1 MNFSALHTQYGGMT
15 APAYQLRV
23 GGKVLPLGDDVRL
36 LQAECVLTCRAEAGT
51 LEVQAVLDPRGSNG
65 SVWLQALVPGAT
77 GSFSLGYGSALTE
90 VFRGFVLECR
100 WEDPLTQGALTV
112 DAVFLDVRGRLMLR
126 SHADAGSARTL
137 GQMVQA
143 ILTQDCCASLAPKT
157 KITVPSED
165 WNLPSRRL
173 GETDYEVVCR
183 AAAFLCYEFYAWAD
197 ELYFGPPRTKTQA
210 VVTFAGA
217 VGLLQLQ
224 RFRTLADQCAAVTVT
239 GADQKGQRLQARSAR
254 RRDSGFG
261 TGQISG
267 ALGGDLVQPERAVH
281 TMAQAQALAKA
292 RMAWRQNRSGGA
304 EGRCL
309 GAPELRPGRFVA
321 VSGLNE
327 AVNGSYYLHTVR
339 HLLDTNGYETH
350 WEAEESP

>member
-1 MNFSALHTQYGGMT
+1 MDFSALHTQYGGMT
-15 APAYQLRV
+15 APAYRLTV
-23 GGKVLPLGDDVRL
+23 GGKALPLGEDVRL
-36 LQAECVLTCRAEAGT
+36 LRAECTLTCRAEAGT
-51 LEVQAVLDPRGSNG
+51 LEVQAVLDPQGSNG
-65 SVWLQALVPGAT
+65 AAWLQALVPGAV

-100 WEDPLTQGALTV
+100 WDDPLTQGALAV
-112 DAVFLDVRGRLMLR
+112 EAVFLDVRGRLMLR

-137 GQMVQA
+137 GQMVRT
-143 ILTQDCCASLAPKT
+143 ILTQDCCASLAT
-157 KITVPSED
+157 QTRITAPPED
-165 WNLPSRRL
+165 WDLPARRL
-173 GETDYEVVCR
+173 GETDYEVVRR
-183 AAAFLCYEFYAWAD
+183 AADFLCYEFYVWAD
-197 ELYFGPPRTKTQA
+197 ELYFGPARTKTQP

-217 VGLLQLQ
+217 VGLLQLR

-239 GADQKGQRLQARSAR
+239 GADEKGQRLQARAAR

-261 TGQISG
+261 AGQMAD
-267 ALGGDLVQPERAVH
+267 ALGGDLVRPERAVH

-292 RMAWRQNRSGGA
+292 RMARRQDRAGGA

-321 VSGLNE
+321 VSGLSA

-350 WEAEESP
+350 WEAEDSP